1 MNKQYKEFLE
11 SKGSTEQQN
20 GFKINESKLNP
31 MLFDWQKELVAWAL
45 LKGRGAIFADCG
57 LGKTPMQ
64 LDWADQVVKKTNKP
78 VLIVTPLAVSH
89 QTVREGGKFGID
101 CERSADGKF
110 KKKLVV
116 TNYEKLHYFDRHD
129 FAAVVCDESSAI
141 KHFTGQRQKEVTQFM
156 RHMQYRLLC
165 TATAA
170 PNDYIELGTSSEALG
185 ELGRMDMLAT
195 FFKNDENSLH
205 PIWMGAKWH
214 FKAHSEQMF
223 WRWVASWARAL
234 RKPSDLGYPDADFKL
249 PDLNIN
255 EIIVKASRPFR
266 GRLFVTPAV
275 SLNEQREERKLTLI
289 PRCEA
294 AAEKI
299 INGDQTT
306 VAWCH
311 LNAESDLL
319 EKMIPG
325 AVQVQGSDSDE
336 SKEEKFLAFTNGEL
350 KVLVTKPKIG
360 GFGLNWQHCNYMTT
374 FPSHSFE
381 QYYQSIRRA
390 WRFGQK
396 KPVTVDIITTE
407 GELRVLHNLQRKSKA
422 ASVMFDQLVKEMKNK
437 YKLKSEVNLFTKKP
451 GKPKW
456 L

>member
-1 MNKQYKEFLE
+1 MNKEYKKFLE
-11 SKGSTEQQN
+11 SKGSVEHNN
-20 GFKINESKLNP
+20 GFKIKDEKLNP
-31 MLFDWQKELVAWAL
+31 MLFDWQKVLVSWAL
-45 LKGRGAIFADCG
+45 MKGRGAIFADCG

-64 LDWADQVVKKTNKP
+64 LEWAEQVTKKTNKP
-78 VLIVTPLAVSH
+78 VLIITPLAVSH
-89 QTVREGGKFGID
+89 QTVREGEKFGID
-101 CERSADGKF
+101 CERSNEGKY

-116 TNYEKLHYFDRHD
+116 TNYERLHYFDSDD
-129 FAAVVCDESSAI
+129 FAGVVCDESSAI

-156 RHMQYRLLC
+156 KHMPYRLLC

-205 PIWMGAKWH
+205 PIWMGAKWR

-234 RKPSDLGYPDADFKL
+234 RKPSDLGFDDGDFEL
-249 PDLNIN
+249 PELHIN
-255 EIIVKASRPFR
+255 EVIVKASRPFK
-266 GRLFVTPAV
+266 GRLFVTPAKT
-275 SLNEQREERKLTLI
+275 LNEQRDERKMTLI
-289 PRCEA
+289 PRCEK

-299 INGDQTT
+299 VENNKTT

-319 EKMIPG
+319 EKMIPDSI
-325 AVQVQGSDSDE
+325 QVQGSDSDE
-336 SKEEKFLAFTNGEL
+336 RKEEVFLAFTNGDL
-350 KVLVTKPKIG
+350 KTLITKPKIG

-381 QYYQSIRRA
+381 QYYQSIRRS

-407 GELRVLHNLQRKSKA
+407 GELRVLHNLQRKAEA
-422 ASVMFDQLVKEMKNK
+422 ASIMFDQLVKEMKNK
-437 YKLKSEVNLFTKKP
+437 YKLKTEVNLFTKKP
-451 GKPKW
+451 EIPKW